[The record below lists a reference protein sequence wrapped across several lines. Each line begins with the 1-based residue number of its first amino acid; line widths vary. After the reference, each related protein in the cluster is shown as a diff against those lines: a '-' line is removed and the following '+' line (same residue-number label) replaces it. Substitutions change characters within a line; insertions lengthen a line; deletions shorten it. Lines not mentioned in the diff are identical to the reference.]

1 MAKMIA
7 TVSMIPRMSR
17 SLRYHS
23 GGDDERE
30 QRERQKR
37 QREQQ
42 KSIGFRQA
50 KEQLCRA

>member
-23 GGDDERE
+23 GDDERE